1 MRRIIV
7 LLFVTLSLVV
17 PVSAGDLG
25 NASDRFNLWN
35 RCDPMP
41 LHIFVSED
49 ATDIGVTEEIVT
61 IAVRSRLRAA
71 RLYLPE
77 PEPWDWE
84 KNPQMPLAELTRN
97 LAHTLSGLTVEILVA
112 GSVFVLKLE
121 YHKAVTDE
129 ASEVR
134 GFVATWTDGTFG
146 THGRDSDFILA
157 RMSEKMDV
165 FIDESLRVNASAC

>member
-7 LLFVTLSLVV
+7 LLIVTLSLVV
-17 PVSAGDLG
+17 PVSADDLG
-25 NASDRFNLWN
+25 NASDRFSLWN

-49 ATDIGVTEEIVT
+49 ATDIDVTEEMAT

-77 PEPWDWE
+77 PEPPWDWE
-84 KNPQMPLAELTRN
+84 KNPQMPLAELMRN
-97 LAHTLSGLTVEILVA
+97 LARTLSGPTVEILVA

-129 ASEVR
+129 ASEAR
-134 GFVATWTDGTFG
+134 GFVATVSPPTIAPFPEPP
-146 THGRDSDFILA
+146 RRA
-157 RMSEKMDV
+157 
-165 FIDESLRVNASAC
+165 

>member
-1 MRRIIV
+1 MRRIIA
-7 LLFVTLSLVV
+7 LLFATLSLVV
-17 PVSAGDLG
+17 PVSADNLG

-35 RCDPMP
+35 RCEPMP
-41 LHIFVSED
+41 LHILVSED
-49 ATDIGVTEEIVT
+49 AIEIGVTEKIVT

-84 KNPQMPLAELTRN
+84 KNPQMPLAELMRN
-97 LAHTLSGLTVEILVA
+97 LEHMISGLQVEILVA

-129 ASEVR
+129 ASDVR

-146 THGRDSDFILA
+146 KHGRDSDFILA
-157 RMSEKMDV
+157 SLSQKMNV
-165 FIDESLRVNASAC
+165 FIDEYLRVNASAC